1 MAREALKASGKRS
14 IEIKQSISFPER
26 KRSLP
31 CMGYQP
37 ENYHI
42 ETWFFFPSSLQVNRW
57 NYPPKQFQQILK
69 NYIRLRPPTI
79 MLRKFAGLCQTML
92 AEITGLI
99 ASGSAD
105 TASGV
110 GYEYRLKMFCL
121 TFKRALH
128 VETRYLNKISG
139 EKLERALLSFGE
151 ITTAVLCDY
160 RHMSRNLPPD
170 TEANAQRVV
179 DYCDEYLAIVTTRYG
194 REVLNRFPA
203 SPAHD
208 RLRGI
213 WREEMLYRKAKYAS
227 SFPSPSSDNETVVYR
242 LNTLKK
248 YISSPMYLDI
258 HRRHG
263 ETILAHTI
271 AGTAAAI
278 AMIFATAVAFVWQGK
293 YGALSSQLFLAMVIG
308 YIFKDRMKESFRTR
322 LFSTF
327 RRWLPDRQQIIYKNL
342 RQPVG
347 KCHESF
353 FFVDEQKLPAD
364 VIALR
369 SQIHCLDIQNYYLS
383 EDVLHYSKHVRLRH
397 CKQLFSGMNRSV
409 MDITRLDI
417 MPFLAHTDELLDEM
431 PTLENDNVAYGEKV
445 YHINVIRRVTDGRE
459 SSLHRTRIVVNSE
472 GIKRVEP
479 VFMLEETA
487 INHTVPTNQPETDYD
502 LA

>member
-1 MAREALKASGKRS
+1 MARETVKAAGKRS
-14 IEIKQSISFPER
+14 IEIKQGVSFPER
-26 KRSLP
+26 KGTKRF
-31 CMGYQP
+31 QP

-42 ETWFFFPSSLQVNRW
+42 ETWFFFPSSMQINRW

-79 MLRKFAGLCQTML
+79 MLRKFAASCQATL
-92 AEITGLI
+92 AEITQQI
-99 ASGSAD
+99 ANGDCD

-128 VETRYLNKISG
+128 IEARYLKKLSG
-139 EKLERALLSFGE
+139 EKLQQALLSFAT
-151 ITTAVLCDY
+151 TTASVLGDY
-160 RHMSRNLPPD
+160 RRMSGDLVSNSE
-170 TEANAQRVV
+170 TNARRIV
-179 DYCDEYLAIVTTRYG
+179 DYCDEFLAIIMTRYG
-194 REVLNRFPA
+194 REVLNRLPP

-208 RLRGI
+208 ELRRI
-213 WREEMLYRKAKYAS
+213 WREEMLYRKANYPA
-227 SFPSPSSDNETVVYR
+227 SFPSPLSDNERVVYR

-258 HRRHG
+258 RRRHG

-308 YIFKDRMKESFRTR
+308 YIFKDRMKESFRAR

-327 RRWLPDRQQIIYKNL
+327 RRWLPDRQQMIYKNL

-347 KCHESF
+347 KCNESF
-353 FFVDEQKLPAD
+353 VFVDERNLPAD
-364 VIALR
+364 VSAMR
-369 SQIHCLDIQNYYLS
+369 RQVHCLDIQNYYLS

-397 CKQLFSGMNRSV
+397 CNQLFSGVNRSV

-417 MPFLAHTDELLDEM
+417 MSFLTHTDELLDEM
-431 PTLENDNVAYGEKV
+431 PTLDDGNVVYGEKV
-445 YHINVIRRVTDGRE
+445 YHINMIRRVTDGKE
-459 SSLHRTRIVVNSE
+459 SSLERARIVVNSD
-472 GIKRVEP
+472 GIKRIEP
-479 VFMLEETA
+479 VFVTEE
-487 INHTVPTNQPETDYD
+487 PED
-502 LA
+502 AN